1 MIKTEEKREVDQERE
16 RLVVGGSWTMRSVM
30 GDEIETTRLVKQR
43 QASGDDKIK
52 TTRV

>member
-43 QASGDDKIK
+43 QDQDDESLI
-52 TTRV
+52 